1 MTTALAPRLRRSV
14 VVAAVAALALALLL
28 ASGGRGTSDRATR
41 TTPAAAAVG
50 TYTPVTG
57 AIFNRP
63 VGTAAEQRR
72 IFTHVN
78 RTIDSAPAGSTIR
91 IAVFSFSEK
100 VTADKL
106 LAAKR
111 RGVHVQLVFDDHT
124 ISAQMKRLRA
134 ALGKNPG
141 ARSFVVYCH
150 RSCRGS
156 GGNMHD
162 KIFTFSKA
170 GSAENITMIGSN
182 NMTAYNAT
190 RQWSDIYTIVN
201 DPAMYFTVSGVF
213 DQLKT
218 DRARSRSYYQAD
230 INSYEAQ
237 FYPYANATQYV
248 DPLYLALS
256 KVACTGA
263 APGTGVNG
271 QTLVRLSQHAW
282 NGNRGVYLA
291 QKVAE
296 LQSQGCVVQV
306 VYGVGVGTTVR
317 SILTRA
323 GVQMRANSHRGIRT
337 HQKILTVSGVY
348 DGRPDAQVVFTGS
361 SNWSDG
367 ALKRDETV
375 LRISDPA
382 AYAQYAQNFEDI
394 WANG

>member
-1 MTTALAPRLRRSV
+1 

-28 ASGGRGTSDRATR
+28 ATGSRGTSDRAAR
-41 TTPAAAAVG
+41 PTPAAAAVG

-111 RGVHVQLVFDDHT
+111 RGVNVQLVFDDHT
-124 ISAQMKRLRA
+124 ISSQMKRLRA
-134 ALGKNPG
+134 GLGKNPA

-150 RSCRGS
+150 LSCRGT

-162 KIFTFSKA
+162 KIFTFSRA

-218 DRARSRSYYQAD
+218 DRARPRSYYQAD
-230 INSYEAQ
+230 IDGYEAQ

-282 NGNRGVYLA
+282 NGNRGIYLA
-291 QKVAE
+291 RKVAE

-317 SILTRA
+317 GILSKA
-323 GVQMRANSHRGIRT
+323 GVQLRANTQPGIRT
-337 HQKILTVSGVY
+337 HQKILPVSGVY

-394 WANG
+394 WNNG

>member
-106 LAAKR
+106 LAAQR

-134 ALGKNPG
+134 ALARIPG

-170 GSAENITMIGSN
+170 GAAENITMIGSN

-190 RQWSDIYTIVN
+190 RQWSNIYTIVN

-218 DRARSRSYYQAD
+218 DRARSRRLLPGRHQQATRR
-230 INSYEAQ
+230 SSTRC
-237 FYPYANATQYV
+237 ANATQYV
-248 DPLYLALS
+248 FRPALPGA
-256 KVACTGA
+256 VQGGLHRCGTRHRRERADAGA
-263 APGTGVNG
+263 AVS
-271 QTLVRLSQHAW
+271 RRAW

-291 QKVAE
+291 QKVA
-296 LQSQGCVVQV
+296 
-306 VYGVGVGTTVR
+306 R
-317 SILTRA
+317 SFRVTRA
-323 GVQMRANSHRGIRT
+323 TWSRWSTASASAHHQGPPDPRRRA
-337 HQKILTVSGVY
+337 K
-348 DGRPDAQVVFTGS
+348 DAGQLHP
-361 SNWSDG
+361 G
-367 ALKRDETV
+367 ASAPTR
-375 LRISDPA
+375 RS
-382 AYAQYAQNFEDI
+382 
-394 WANG
+394 